1 MLASTAHQDNESYAP
16 PGVLVTTKLPCS
28 RCGAQILPTTTART
42 GGLCMP
48 CFSDSEDR
56 GQESEIARIFVRA
69 MRHVR
74 RNVMT
79 DSRIVLSVM
88 DYSEGPGVPFF
99 AYAELFNGAETLARL
114 RAKLYPGARWDYLDL
129 ERSRVLKV

>member
-1 MLASTAHQDNESYAP
+1 
-16 PGVLVTTKLPCS
+16 
-28 RCGAQILPTTTART
+28 
-42 GGLCMP
+42 
-48 CFSDSEDR
+48 
-56 GQESEIARIFVRA
+56 

-114 RAKLYPGARWDYLDL
+114 RAELYPGARWDYLDL
-129 ERSRVLKV
+129 ERSRVPKV